1 MNINLNKTK
10 TLLSWSGGKDCT
22 LALYYLKNNPKI
34 ELVGLVCTIS
44 QFDRVGLHG
53 TRKSLIVKQAES
65 LNLPIYFITTSA
77 NNYESDLLNGLINLR
92 NNNIVFES
100 IAFDD
105 IHLAESKSYR
115 EKLLQKINISA
126 IFPLWQIPIMEISQN
141 IIKLNIESVI
151 VCINN
156 KLLDQSFLGKEY
168 SNIINELTHIDVCGE
183 NGEFHTFVYSAPFFN
198 KDIHYAVGKTLIEKY
213 NSYIDILHKNTT

>member
-22 LALYYLKNNPKI
+22 LALYYLRNNPNI

-53 TRKSLIVKQAES
+53 TRKSLISKQAE
-65 LNLPIYFITTSA
+65 LLDLPIYFITTST

-100 IAFDD
+100 IAFGD
-105 IHLAESKSYR
+105 IYLADLRLYR
-115 EKLLQKINISA
+115 EKLLQKIDISA
-126 IFPLWQIPIMEISQN
+126 IFPLWQIPTIEVSQN
-141 IIKLNIESVI
+141 IIKLNIKSVI

-168 SNIINELTHIDVCGE
+168 RNIVNELTHIDVCGE
-183 NGEFHTFVYSAPFFN
+183 NGESHTFVYSAPFFN
-198 KDIHYAVGKTLIEKY
+198 KDIL
-213 NSYIDILHKNTT
+213 